1 MDLYLYLYKP
11 VFGCLNVKSGFGFA
25 MSYLFWKCTTYGVSK
40 WANGCLSLSLSC
52 LTSLY
57 NLEECIGAIYEVY
70 DCGMLIPSSSKFVK
84 QNSQKL
90 LYYNTHL
97 IYMILFI

>member
-1 MDLYLYLYKP
+1 MNALYLYKP

-57 NLEECIGAIYEVY
+57 SLEECMGAIYEVY
-70 DCGMLIPSSSKFVK
+70 DCGMLIPSSNKFINK
-84 QNSQKL
+84 K
-90 LYYNTHL
+90 T
-97 IYMILFI
+97 I